1 MNENTDLYQSLN
13 ENLLTLILLGK
24 SETEEAYDV
33 RHQMDDLWDKMSKQ
47 EQEFNRQICEGRLDQ
62 N

>member
-13 ENLLTLILLGK
+13 DNLLSLIFLGK
-24 SETEEAYDV
+24 SETEEAYKV
-33 RHQMDDLWDKMSKQ
+33 RHQMDDIWDKMSEH
-47 EQEFNRQICEGRLDQ
+47 EQDLNRQICEGRLDQ